1 MAKPSSLLPP
11 LLLLLRCFCS
21 THSILFIFQH
31 GFQVWCYFF
40 SFFLTCWIFLTGPPK
55 LLILQPPP
63 IFFLHASLPRI
74 SFFVI
79 PFEMT
84 QSSTAQSFLLT
95 GSRSSMGQKLHLST
109 LQPFLS
115 PFGAP
120 QSQHSSDTSQCHSTS
135 VRVIFIPRLPKQ

>member
-1 MAKPSSLLPP
+1 MMAKPSSLLPP
-11 LLLLLRCFCS
+11 LLAVLLFYAFHPFHLPAWLPS
-21 THSILFIFQH
+21 LML
-31 GFQVWCYFF
+31 FF
-40 SFFLTCWIFLTGPPK
+40 SFFLTCWFFLTGPPE
-55 LLILQPPP
+55 LLILQPSA
-63 IFFLHASLPRI
+63 ISFLHASLPRI

-79 PFEMT
+79 PFKMT

-95 GSRSSMGQKLHLST
+95 GSRSSLDQKLHLST
-109 LQPFLS
+109 LLPFLS

>member
-11 LLLLLRCFCS
+11 LLLLRCFCS
-21 THSILFIFQH
+21 THSFPFIFQH

-40 SFFLTCWIFLTGPPK
+40 FFFLNVLDLLTGPPK
-55 LLILQPPP
+55 LLILQPSS

-84 QSSTAQSFLLT
+84 QSSTVQSFFVT
-95 GSRSSMGQKLHLST
+95 GSSSMGQKLHLST
-109 LQPFLS
+109 LLPFLS
-115 PFGAP
+115 PFGAS
-120 QSQHSSDTSQCHSTS
+120 QSQHSSDTSQCKPVSLHFSPSHLHSQTA
-135 VRVIFIPRLPKQ
+135 